1 MATNAHTNAAIY
13 CRVSTRQQAEDGSS
27 LDSQEV
33 ACRRLAAS
41 QGFTVTQV
49 FKEDFPGTE
58 LARPLLD
65 QLRAGVR
72 PRGRC
77 EPHAQQP
84 HTHRWFR
91 QLPAR
96 DADPAQCSRQHGPGT
111 LVDDPVLVHRYA
123 ASGYEQVALAEPVT
137 AHAEAGML
145 GGNEAAEHP
154 GRRA

>member
-1 MATNAHTNAAIY
+1 MAHRHTPTLRRLAWERLWRILLAPPTEVEQARLQRLRNHNVKMINTTRERIWQLDAHTNAAIY

-65 QLRAGVR
+65 QLRA
-72 PRGRC
+72 
-77 EPHAQQP
+77 A
-84 HTHRWFR
+84 
-91 QLPAR
+91 
-96 DADPAQCSRQHGPGT
+96 
-111 LVDDPVLVHRYA
+111 
-123 ASGYEQVALAEPVT
+123 
-137 AHAEAGML
+137 
-145 GGNEAAEHP
+145 
-154 GRRA
+154 